1 MSLHEYLCTFFFF
14 FDSPIAQN
22 TSLRTDIYS
31 VFDPVP
37 IASVLF
43 LSDQLNTHHEL

>member
-1 MSLHEYLCTFFFF
+1 MEPASRKMYFREAG
-14 FDSPIAQN
+14 SIAQN
-22 TSLRTDIYS
+22 ASLRTDIYS

-43 LSDQLNTHHEL
+43 LSDQINTHHEL